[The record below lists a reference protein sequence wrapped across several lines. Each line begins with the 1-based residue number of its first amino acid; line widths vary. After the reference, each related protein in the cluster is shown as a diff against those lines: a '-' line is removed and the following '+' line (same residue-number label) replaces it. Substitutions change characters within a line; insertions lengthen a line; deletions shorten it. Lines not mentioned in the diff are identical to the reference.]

1 MNQNSVKVLIVDDER
16 SARHVLAGYIEKYC
30 PELELIGEADQIVA
44 AKSMIEKHHPD
55 LVFLD
60 VEMPGG
66 SGFDLLDQLSDLNF
80 GVIFVTAFD
89 QYAIQAINHGAAY
102 YLLKPLSIDD
112 LIDAVKKFTSEKSHG
127 AYAIRNKI
135 VTENVMRVDAQQR
148 RLVLPLMDGFEV
160 VKVADIVH
168 CTAHDNF
175 SDIFLTDGRKRMICR
190 TLKFYE
196 DLLTDDG
203 FMRVHK
209 SHLINLTHVTKYMK
223 SGGGSVVLIDG
234 TEVPLSP
241 QKKDMFL
248 KYFENGR

>member
-1 MNQNSVKVLIVDDER
+1 MSMNSVKVIIVDDER
-16 SARHVLAGYIEKYC
+16 AARRVLAGYIERYC
-30 PELELIGEADQIVA
+30 PELELIGEADQITT
-44 AKSMIEKHHPD
+44 AKTMIECLRPD

-66 SGFDLLDQLSDLNF
+66 SGFDLLDQLADLNF
-80 GVIFVTAFD
+80 AVIFVTAFD
-89 QYAIQAINHGAAY
+89 QYAIQAINHGASY

-112 LIDAVKKFTSEKSHG
+112 LIDAVKKYLNETSN
-127 AYAIRNKI
+127 ANYALRNKI
-135 VTENVMRVDAQQR
+135 ISENVVQTDSQQR
-148 RLVLPLMDGFEV
+148 RLVLPLIDGFEV
-160 VKVADIVH
+160 VRVADVVH

-196 DLLTDDG
+196 DLLTGDG

-209 SHLINLTHVTKYMK
+209 SHLINLKHVTKYLK
-223 SGGGSVVLIDG
+223 SGGGSVILMDG

-241 QKKDMFL
+241 QKKDLFL